1 MAHKMLEQCQIGNH
15 AQNPNQSVGPDKQDD
30 NKDNETKDVV
40 EENKVQSMENQDE
53 SIEEVVV
60 NGNNKNKHTIQHNNE
75 HGEVLVENN
84 DNKNKDIDVPNLKEL
99 DVINNCKGN
108 EYIQHYNDEYKD
120 GTNHKYEK

>member
-1 MAHKMLEQCQIGNH
+1 MAHEMLEQCQIGNH
-15 AQNPNQSVGPDKQDD
+15 AQNQNQSIGPDKEDD

-53 SIEEVVV
+53 SIEEVAV
-60 NGNNKNKHTIQHNNE
+60 NGNNKNKHTIQHINE

-84 DNKNKDIDVPNLKEL
+84 DNKNKDIDVPVLKEL

-108 EYIQHYNDEYKD
+108 EYTQQYNDEYKD